1 MDPAS
6 AGAVAQVFV
15 DDLASCAV
23 APEDAHHLA
32 RVLRLKAGELVVAAD
47 GVGCWR
53 VCDFSGSDP
62 WLEPRGDIVAASKAL
77 PEVTVAFTPVK
88 GDRPEWVVQKLVE
101 IGVDRIVVLR
111 SERSVVVWDGQRGD
125 RAIQRLAK
133 IAEQAAAQSRRAWI
147 PDVVGVTGIG
157 DFARAQPVLLAER
170 GGSRPEL
177 GIPLCIGPE
186 GGWTEGELALASG
199 TVGLGHG
206 VLRAETA
213 AVVGGALVCALRDG
227 DFSL

>member
-1 MDPAS
+1 MGRTEAGRDRGRPDRGPA
-6 AGAVAQVFV
+6 
-15 DDLASCAV
+15 
-23 APEDAHHLA
+23 
-32 RVLRLKAGELVVAAD
+32 LRAL
-47 GVGCWR
+47 C
-53 VCDFSGSDP
+53 
-62 WLEPRGDIVAASKAL
+62 RGL
-77 PEVTVAFTPVK
+77 
-88 GDRPEWVVQKLVE
+88 GRPT
-101 IGVDRIVVLR
+101 
-111 SERSVVVWDGQRGD
+111 GD

>member
-1 MDPAS
+1 
-6 AGAVAQVFV
+6 VE
-15 DDLASCAV
+15 DLTSCAV
-23 APEDAHHLA
+23 GPEDAHHLA
-32 RVLRLKAGELVVAAD
+32 RVLRLKAGERVVASD
-47 GVGCWR
+47 GVGSWR
-53 VCDFSGSDP
+53 VCGFSGSDP
-62 WLEPRGDIVAASKAL
+62 WLEPLGDIAAVRKAS

-125 RAIQRLAK
+125 RAIARLQK

-147 PDVVGVTGIG
+147 PEVMGVTPIA
-157 DFARAQPVLLAER
+157 DFARAQPVVLAER
-170 GGSRPEL
+170 GGDRPEV
-177 GIPLCIGPE
+177 GVPLCIGPE

-206 VLRAETA
+206 VLRADTA
-213 AVVGGALVCALRDG
+213 AVVGAALVCALRDG